1 MKLIIGLGNPGKE
14 YKDTRHNIGFAAIK
28 KFAENI
34 GVSNFKNKF
43 KGIIGEINYKG
54 EKIILLQPQ
63 TFMNLSGNSVV
74 EVVKFYKINPEE
86 DIIVVYDDM
95 DLDVGK
101 LRIRLKGSAGGHNG
115 IKSIIS
121 HIGDKFP
128 RIKVGIGKA
137 KNKKETVN
145 YVLGRFGKSEREE
158 IDNSLDVI
166 SKILDEFITV
176 ENLEKIMCKY
186 NKK

>member
-28 KFAENI
+28 KFADDI

-43 KGIIGEINYKG
+43 KGIVGEINYKG
-54 EKIILLQPQ
+54 EKLILLQPQ

-74 EVVKFYKINPEE
+74 EAVNFYKINPEK

-95 DLDVGK
+95 DLDIGK

-128 RIKVGIGKA
+128 RIKVGIGKSKSREA
-137 KNKKETVN
+137 TVN
-145 YVLGRFGKSEREE
+145 YVLGRFSKSERED
-158 IDNSLDVI
+158 IDENLTVI
-166 SKILDEFITV
+166 LKILDEFVTE